1 MNTQRICCAGFGG
14 QGTLSMGKI
23 LAYAGML
30 EGHEVS
36 WCPSYGPEM
45 RGGTANCH
53 VIVSDASIGSPVI
66 TRDADCVIAMNQP
79 SLDKFVEILGK
90 NGILIAN
97 SDLASL
103 KEEKKDIRVMNVPA
117 NSMATH
123 EFGGAKLANII
134 LLGAVIQATGS
145 VKVESID
152 DAFTHVFEGSKAKFI
167 PDNKKAFEMG
177 FAFAKNYK

>member
-53 VIVSDASIGSPVI
+53 VIVSDEPIGSPVI
-66 TRDADCVIAMNQP
+66 TSDANCVIAMNQP
-79 SLDKFVEILGK
+79 SLDKFVDILAKG
-90 NGILIAN
+90 GALVIN

-103 KEEKKDIRVMNVPA
+103 KEDKEDIRVLSVPA
-117 NSMATH
+117 NSMATQ
-123 EFGGAKLANII
+123 EFGSAKLANII

-152 DAFTHVFEGSKAKFI
+152 DAFSHVFGGAKAKFI
-167 PDNKKAFEMG
+167 PGNKKAFEMG
-177 FAFAKNYK
+177 YEFAKNNK

>member
-53 VIVSDASIGSPVI
+53 VIVSDEPIGSPVV
-66 TRDADCVIAMNQP
+66 TSDANCVIAMNQP
-79 SLDKFVEILGK
+79 SLDKFVDILGK
-90 NGILIAN
+90 GGVLIVN
-97 SDLASL
+97 SDLAAL
-103 KEEKKDIRVMNVPA
+103 KEDKADIRVLNVPA
-117 NSMATH
+117 NTMSTQ

-134 LLGAVIQATGS
+134 LLGAVIQSINT

-167 PDNKKAFEMG
+167 PDNKKAFIMG
-177 FAFAKNYK
+177 YEFAQNYK

>member
-53 VIVSDASIGSPVI
+53 VIVSDEPIGSPVI
-66 TRDADCVIAMNQP
+66 TSDANCVIAMNQP
-79 SLDKFVEILGK
+79 SLDKFVDILAKG
-90 NGILIAN
+90 GALVIN

-103 KEEKKDIRVMNVPA
+103 KGDKEDIRVLSVPA
-117 NSMATH
+117 NTMATQ
-123 EFGGAKLANII
+123 EFGSAKLANII

-145 VKVESID
+145 VKIESID
-152 DAFTHVFEGSKAKFI
+152 DAFTHVFGGAKAKFI
-167 PDNKKAFEMG
+167 PGNKKAFEMG
-177 FAFAKNYK
+177 YEFAKNNK

>member
-53 VIVSDASIGSPVI
+53 VIVSDEPIGSPVI
-66 TRDADCVIAMNQP
+66 TSDANCVIAMNQP
-79 SLDKFVEILGK
+79 SLDKFVDILADG
-90 NGILIAN
+90 GALVVN
-97 SDLASL
+97 SDLAAL
-103 KEEKKDIRVMNVPA
+103 KEDKGNIRVLNVPA
-117 NSMATH
+117 NTMATQ
-123 EFGGAKLANII
+123 EFGGAKLANIV

-145 VKVESID
+145 VKIESID
-152 DAFTHVFEGSKAKFI
+152 DAFEHVFGGAKAKFI
-167 PDNKKAFEMG
+167 PDNKKAFELG
-177 FAFAKNYK
+177 YEFAKNYK

>member
-53 VIVSDASIGSPVI
+53 VIVSDESIGSPVI
-66 TRDADCVIAMNQP
+66 TSDANCVIAMNQP
-79 SLDKFVEILGK
+79 SLDKFV
-90 NGILIAN
+90 GILAKGGALVIN

-103 KEEKKDIRVMNVPA
+103 KEDREDIRVLSVPA
-117 NSMATH
+117 NTMATQ
-123 EFGGAKLANII
+123 EFGSAKLANII

-152 DAFTHVFEGSKAKFI
+152 DAFSHVFGGAKAKFI

-177 FAFAKNYK
+177 FEFAKNNK

>member
-53 VIVSDASIGSPVI
+53 VIVSDESIGSPVI
-66 TRDADCVIAMNQP
+66 TSDATCVIAMNQP
-79 SLDKFVEILGK
+79 SLDKFVDIMGK
-90 NGILIAN
+90 GGALIIN
-97 SDLASL
+97 SDLAAL
-103 KEEKKDIRVMNVPA
+103 HEEKSDVRVYNVPA
-117 NSMATH
+117 NTIATQ
-123 EFGGAKLANII
+123 EFGGAKLANIV
-134 LLGAVIQATGS
+134 LLGAVIQATDS
-145 VKVESID
+145 VKLESVD
-152 DAFTHVFEGSKAKFI
+152 DAFAHVFEGGKAKFI
-167 PDNKKAFEMG
+167 PDNKKAFQLG
-177 FAFAKNYK
+177 FDFAKNCK

>member
-53 VIVSDASIGSPVI
+53 VIVSDESIGSPVI
-66 TRDADCVIAMNQP
+66 TSDANCVIAMNQP

-90 NGILIAN
+90 GGILIAN
-97 SDLASL
+97 SDLATL
-103 KEEKKDIRVMNVPA
+103 KEEKADIRVMNIPA
-117 NSMATH
+117 NSMSTQ

-134 LLGAVIQATGS
+134 LLGAVIQTLAP

-152 DAFTHVFEGSKAKFI
+152 DAFTHVFEGGKAKFI

-177 FAFAKNYK
+177 FEFAKNYK

>member
-53 VIVSDASIGSPVI
+53 VIVSDEPIGSPVI
-66 TRDADCVIAMNQP
+66 TSDANCVIAMNQP
-79 SLDKFVEILGK
+79 SLDKFV
-90 NGILIAN
+90 GILAKGGALVVN

-103 KEEKKDIRVMNVPA
+103 KDGREDIRVLSVPA
-117 NSMATH
+117 NTMATQ
-123 EFGGAKLANII
+123 EFGSAKLANII
-134 LLGAVIQATGS
+134 LLGAVIEATAS
-145 VKVESID
+145 VKIESID
-152 DAFTHVFEGSKAKFI
+152 DAFTHVFGGTKAKFI
-167 PDNKKAFEMG
+167 PNNKKAFQMG
-177 FAFAKNYK
+177 FEFAKNNK

>member
-53 VIVSDASIGSPVI
+53 VIVSDEPIGSPVI
-66 TRDADCVIAMNQP
+66 TSDANCVIAMNQP
-79 SLDKFVEILGK
+79 SLDKFV
-90 NGILIAN
+90 GILAKGGALVVN

-103 KEEKKDIRVMNVPA
+103 KEDRADIRVLDVPA
-117 NSMATH
+117 NTMATQ
-123 EFGGAKLANII
+123 EFGSAKLANII

-145 VKVESID
+145 VKIESID
-152 DAFTHVFEGSKAKFI
+152 DAFTHVFGGAKAKFI
-167 PDNKKAFEMG
+167 PNNKKAFEMG
-177 FAFAKNYK
+177 FEFAKNNK

>member
-53 VIVSDASIGSPVI
+53 VIVSDEPIGSPVI
-66 TRDADCVIAMNQP
+66 TSDANCVIAMNQP
-79 SLDKFVEILGK
+79 SLDKFVDILGE
-90 NGILIAN
+90 GGVLIAN
-97 SDLASL
+97 ADLAAL
-103 KEEKKDIRVMNVPA
+103 KEDRSNIRVMNVPA
-117 NSMATH
+117 NSMATQ
-123 EFGGAKLANII
+123 EFGSAKLANII

-152 DAFTHVFEGSKAKFI
+152 DAFAHVFGGAKAKFI
-167 PDNKKAFEMG
+167 PNNKKAFEIG
-177 FAFAKNYK
+177 FEFAKNYK